1 LNLFRDRAFLAAGIS
16 HLMVDLI
23 NSQRALVLAVLSVP
37 LQLSNSVVGGVSA
50 LYTFIGS
57 LTQPL
62 FGHLADRFGG
72 RWVVTG
78 GLLWLAVMFGLAVTS
93 QGYGALVLLVL
104 AAFGSAAFH
113 PAGTMEASQ
122 RGLDAPTQQ
131 ETIAA
136 SVFFLFGQGG
146 LSFGPAIGGPILD
159 LWGTPGLLLIVVFA
173 VPVSLYANLGLRPG
187 DLGDVD
193 AVGVSVRT
201 VRSDLREVLG
211 LFILMTGLR
220 SWAQMNMITFVPKY
234 YAELGVRPGVY
245 GILAALFM
253 GGAAVGGVIG
263 GWFADRFGK
272 RPVVIIALIYGVA
285 PLALFPYVAST
296 GWAYPVI
303 LCAGVFIG
311 APHSVF
317 VIMAQRLLPN
327 NVGVASG
334 LVLGFTFTSG
344 AVGTLISGFQADLM
358 GFQAMFLTTSLLA
371 LAAAAIAWV
380 MRRGWGRS
388 PA

>member
-1 LNLFRDRAFLAAGIS
+1 LKLFRDRAFLAAGIS

-37 LQLSNSVVGGVSA
+37 MQLSNSVVGGVSA

-62 FGHLADRFGG
+62 FGYLADRFGA

-78 GLLWLAVMFGLAVTS
+78 GLLWLAVMFGLAVTT
-93 QGYGALVLLVL
+93 QGYAALVLLVL

-122 RGLDAPTQQ
+122 RGLGATLQH

-159 LWGTPGLLLIVVFA
+159 LWGTPGLLLLIVFA

-187 DLGDVD
+187 DLGAAD
-193 AVGVSVRT
+193 AEVGSAIAP
-201 VRSDLREVLG
+201 RSDLRDALG

-253 GGAAVGGVIG
+253 GGAAVGGVLG
-263 GWFADRFGK
+263 GWSADRYGR
-272 RPVVIIALIYGVA
+272 RPVVITALLGGIA

-296 GWAYPVI
+296 GWAYLVI
-303 LCAGVFIG
+303 LFAGVFIG

-317 VIMAQRLLPN
+317 VIMAQRMLPG

-344 AVGTLISGFQADLM
+344 AVGTLISGFQADVM
-358 GFQAMFLTTSLLA
+358 GFPAMFLTTSLLA
-371 LAAAAIAWV
+371 LAAAATALV
-380 MRRGWGRS
+380 MKRGWGRS
-388 PA
+388 SA